1 MHHDPQQA
9 ENPAGNP
16 DFFLKHFPPYP
27 STYFFTS
34 LYLAWLRIKMVKK
47 MILLFQW
54 FKLDKL
60 TPH

>member
-27 STYFFTS
+27 STYFFTI
-34 LYLAWLRIKMVKK
+34 LYPAWLRIKMVKK
-47 MILLFQW
+47 
-54 FKLDKL
+54 
-60 TPH
+60 